1 MSSRPRSREW
11 LFRTLLVSASLLVG
25 LFMLELGVRIV
36 DAGSEGSL
44 TDWHNIIRQQRVFA
58 HVYTA
63 ARARYDSD
71 LGFVGSANFS
81 EPGFHYDA
89 KGFRVVPAPAGV
101 ALAEPPILA
110 VGGSFTLGDEVSDD
124 ETFPAQLQALTGRRT
139 INAGMEAYGL
149 DQMVLRA
156 ETVVAQGKPAAI
168 VLSFGADNLRRMEM
182 SRVWGV
188 EKPYF
193 TLDEGQLVLRNVPV
207 PRSPDPATTLDIW
220 QRLFGRSMLVDL
232 ILRHFG
238 WQYEW
243 SLDHVRVSPRDEA
256 VKLSCPLFKRMAKLG
271 VPTIVVTEYD
281 PYLWTD
287 APYMKEQ
294 KALTDA
300 VLRCAAAAGF
310 ATVDPFDAI
319 DQGMRTAG
327 RGLYYRKGEHPS
339 PAGHALVAKMV
350 ADALQH
356 LELHAKA
363 KP

>member
-1 MSSRPRSREW
+1 MSSRPRSREV
-11 LFRTLLVSASLLVG
+11 LFRTLLVCGSLLVG
-25 LFMLELGVRIV
+25 LVVLELGVRIV
-36 DAGSEGSL
+36 DAGPQGSL
-44 TDWHNIIRQQRVFA
+44 TDWHNIIRQQRVST
-58 HVYTA
+58 HGYTD
-63 ARARYDSD
+63 ARARYDSA
-71 LGFVGSANFS
+71 LGFVGSPNYS
-81 EPGFHYDA
+81 EPAFHYDA
-89 KGFRVVPAPAGV
+89 LGFRVTPAPAGV
-101 ALAEPPILA
+101 ALTEPPILA
-110 VGGSFTLGDEVSDD
+110 VGGSYTLGDEVADD
-124 ETFPAQLQALTGRRT
+124 ETLPAQLQALTGRRA

-156 ETVVAQGKPAAI
+156 EVIAATDRPAAI
-168 VLSFGADNLRRMEM
+168 VLSFGADNLRRTEM

-193 TLDEGQLVLRNVPV
+193 TLTDGQFVLRNVPV

-243 SLDHVRVSPRDEA
+243 SVDHVRVSPRDEA

-287 APYMKEQ
+287 PPYMKEQ
-294 KALTDA
+294 NALTDA

-310 ATVDPFDAI
+310 VTVNPFDAI
-319 DQGMRTAG
+319 DQGMRTTG
-327 RGLYYRKGEHPS
+327 RDLYYRKGEHPS
-339 PAGHALVAKMV
+339 PAGHALVAKLV
-350 ADALQH
+350 ADALQR